1 MALDM
6 VTPMTAANYEY
17 DEKYY
22 AMLIKGLW
30 IAENDFMAGPFVLN
44 VVLDQKN
51 SRVIYMMGY
60 VYAPDGKKR
69 NMVRQVES
77 ILYSMKLD
85 FPEEEK
91 K

>member
-1 MALDM
+1 
-6 VTPMTAANYEY
+6 
-17 DEKYY
+17 
-22 AMLIKGLW
+22 
-30 IAENDFMAGPFVLN
+30 
-44 VVLDQKN
+44 
-51 SRVIYMMGY
+51 MMGY